1 MIDFEK
7 IFHSSNPRRDKFLSR
22 LFGIFGEELV
32 RCWCNCPQA
41 PYEDLGRPT
50 VYAPGEVRG
59 HTLDFTLRHRETG
72 KIFVAEMKCELEF
85 QNYRYL
91 RLSDPWQIEH
101 HQNQAF
107 LKFLNLA
114 KHPQIYKV
122 KVRGQEIYVDG
133 AVLIWGAITSEGR
146 QAAMERYGFADVLSV
161 EMMANDLREWKP
173 AEWCQKINELKQWS
187 NQLFDSFIF
196 YSLV

>member
-7 IFHSSNPRRDKFLSR
+7 IFRSGNPTRDKFLSR

-32 RCWCNCPQA
+32 RCWCRYPQA

-50 VYAPGEVRG
+50 VYASGEVRG

-91 RLSDPWQIEH
+91 RLNDAWQIEH
-101 HQNQAF
+101 HRNPAF
-107 LKFLNLA
+107 LKFLDLA
-114 KHPQIYKV
+114 KHPEVYRV
-122 KVRGQEIYVDG
+122 KVRGLEIRADG
-133 AVLIWGAITSEGR
+133 AVLIWGSVTPKGRRAAI
-146 QAAMERYGFADVLSV
+146 ERYGFADVLSV
-161 EMMANDLREWKP
+161 ERMANDLHEWNP
-173 AEWCQKINELKQWS
+173 AEWYEMINELRRWS
-187 NQLFDSFIF
+187 NQLFDSF
-196 YSLV
+196 SRGML